1 MKPRLFLRPKFIRN
15 KVVQISEKYY
25 RELARNGIESVP
37 PEKNTLP
44 ILLNGRSACRVEPSG
59 DMCIFSY
66 DICFPEA
73 DELYHRVAP
82 FSRMVKEY
90 MTAIERAPLLKATA
104 LDEDYKL
111 LAKFNGAVLVARETE
126 HGYMFVTWERDY
138 NGTGVCNG
146 GYFLDGYDAAK
157 QNFAVRAGLIQNQRL
172 FSNDQLLNIYQS
184 INNTFEAGY
193 ELTQEDKQIFSG
205 IKEQI
210 EDILPDANER
220 IAAIKQ
226 KALDAM
232 QGQSM

>member
-1 MKPRLFLRPKFIRN
+1 MN
-15 KVVQISEKYY
+15 EKYY
-25 RELARNGIESVP
+25 KELSRILAKNAIETAP

-44 ILLNGRSACRVEPSG
+44 ILLNGSSVCRVEPSG
-59 DMCIFSY
+59 DVCIFPDDLRS
-66 DICFPEA
+66 PEA

-111 LAKFNGAVLVARETE
+111 LTEFNGTVLAGRETE

-138 NGTGVCNG
+138 EGTGVIYG
-146 GYFLDGYDAAK
+146 GYYLDAYEAAK
-157 QNFAVRAGLIQNQRL
+157 QDFAVRAGLIQNQRL

-184 INNTFEAGY
+184 INNTFEVGY
-193 ELTQEDKQIFSG
+193 ELTQEDEKTLSG
-205 IKEQI
+205 IQEQI